1 MPGDGEDDLRSLCS
15 PLTSAVPLG
24 DGGGGVGGAESEMGR
39 MKKSPRGEEA
49 GGSCTAHRMWAW
61 RTRSLTA
68 DGGQSVGVW
77 DRGRY
82 IVRTS
87 SYNYRGAVWAAV
99 RELHGTGM
107 IASGRGVR
115 EKLSRKT
122 RRK

>member
-1 MPGDGEDDLRSLCS
+1 
-15 PLTSAVPLG
+15 
-24 DGGGGVGGAESEMGR
+24 MGR
-39 MKKSPRGEEA
+39 MKKSPRGDEV

-68 DGGQSVGVW
+68 DGGQSVNVW

-82 IVRTS
+82 IGGRFGRRYGS
-87 SYNYRGAVWAAV
+87 CIA
-99 RELHGTGM
+99 GM

-122 RRK
+122 R